1 MIPLNSAWESPHS
14 QKHPQLFHLNLL
26 GETGS
31 AARGTALF
39 QSTEMLSSVN
49 VNFFFFYKSLVSK
62 LKTSW
67 Q

>member
-49 VNFFFFYKSLVSK
+49 VNFFFF
-62 LKTSW
+62 TSHW
-67 Q
+67 